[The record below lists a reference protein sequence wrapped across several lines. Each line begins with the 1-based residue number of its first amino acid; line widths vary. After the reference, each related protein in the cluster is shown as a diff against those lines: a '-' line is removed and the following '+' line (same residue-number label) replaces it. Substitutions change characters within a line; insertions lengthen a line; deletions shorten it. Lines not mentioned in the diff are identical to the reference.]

1 MTPEIRER
9 LNKHRQ
15 IRQSQLLELAALL
28 DEHQLTPDAGPL
40 RDASALCLGKPK
52 TTPATAPDSG
62 RQYWG
67 YKVEGL
73 QLRLEAQ
80 RHCRPRALL
89 ADSMVGRL
97 TVEVEEYIPQNVIGV
112 DDGFGHIRRLD
123 AQFVCDA
130 EAIFNDEI
138 IQLRAAWHVD
148 THLHTSTRSG
158 SVHPR
163 FHFQV
168 GGKDLADFDEAM
180 RGIFLT
186 EAPRPPIAPLDAI
199 LAVDFV
205 LSHYCGQKWEDLRLM
220 EARYGRVRLP
230 SMKRYWTPYFCQ
242 IAEALAG
249 EDPVQHQSIP
259 GLLLPNLV
267 IN

>member
-1 MTPEIRER
+1 MTPEVRASLDE
-9 LNKHRQ
+9 HRK
-15 IRQSQLLELAALL
+15 IRQSELFELAALL
-28 DEHQLTPDAGPL
+28 DENNLTPDAGPL
-40 RDASALCLGKPK
+40 RDAGALCLAKPK
-52 TTPATAPDSG
+52 TTPATAPDPG
-62 RQYWG
+62 RDYWG

-80 RHCRPRALL
+80 RHCRPRTLL
-89 ADSMVGRL
+89 ADSLVGRL
-97 TVEVEEYIPQNVIGV
+97 TVEVEEYVPQKPTAV

-130 EAIFNDEI
+130 EAILGDAMH
-138 IQLRAAWHVD
+138 QLRAAWHVD
-148 THLHTSTRSG
+148 THLHTSTQSG
-158 SVHPR
+158 AIHPR

-168 GGKDLADFDEAM
+168 GGKDLADFDKAM
-180 RGIFLT
+180 RGAFLT
-186 EAPRPPIAPLDAI
+186 EAPRPAIAPLDAI

-205 LSHYCGQKWEDLRLM
+205 LSHYCGVMWEDLRLM

-230 SMKRYWTPYFCQ
+230 SMKRYWAPYFSQ

-249 EDPVQHQSIP
+249 GDPVPHQSVP

-267 IN
+267 TD